1 MGDLVECRKE
11 KSLLRSNSA
20 WSVAGVPSSK
30 ELYKVSGLICA
41 TIPTGRGKWL
51 KPVSV
56 SVRIRGGVPLD
67 MEGVKC
73 MKIKNIEE
81 VEGFLEAVNKCKGE
95 VWLESPEGDK
105 FNLKSKFSR
114 YIALGAL
121 LSESGDNLELFC
133 SLPEDECYFYEYFTS
148 FPGVN

>member
-1 MGDLVECRKE
+1 
-11 KSLLRSNSA
+11 
-20 WSVAGVPSSK
+20 
-30 ELYKVSGLICA
+30 
-41 TIPTGRGKWL
+41 
-51 KPVSV
+51 
-56 SVRIRGGVPLD
+56 
-67 MEGVKC
+67 

-81 VEGFLEAVNKCKGE
+81 VEGFLDAVNQCKGE
-95 VWLESPEGDK
+95 VWLESPDGDK

-133 SLPEDECYFYEYFTS
+133 SLPEDTYYFYEYFMS

>member
-1 MGDLVECRKE
+1 
-11 KSLLRSNSA
+11 
-20 WSVAGVPSSK
+20 
-30 ELYKVSGLICA
+30 
-41 TIPTGRGKWL
+41 
-51 KPVSV
+51 
-56 SVRIRGGVPLD
+56 
-67 MEGVKC
+67 

-81 VEGFLEAVNKCKGE
+81 VEGFLDAVNKCEGE
-95 VWLESPEGDK
+95 VWLESPDGDK

-133 SLPEDECYFYEYFTS
+133 SLPEDEQYFYEYFTS

>member
-1 MGDLVECRKE
+1 
-11 KSLLRSNSA
+11 
-20 WSVAGVPSSK
+20 
-30 ELYKVSGLICA
+30 
-41 TIPTGRGKWL
+41 
-51 KPVSV
+51 
-56 SVRIRGGVPLD
+56 
-67 MEGVKC
+67 

-81 VEGFLEAVNKCKGE
+81 VEGFLDAVNKCKGE
-95 VWLESPEGDK
+95 VWLESPDGDK

-133 SLPEDECYFYEYFTS
+133 SLPEDEHYFYEYFTS

>member
-1 MGDLVECRKE
+1 
-11 KSLLRSNSA
+11 
-20 WSVAGVPSSK
+20 
-30 ELYKVSGLICA
+30 
-41 TIPTGRGKWL
+41 
-51 KPVSV
+51 
-56 SVRIRGGVPLD
+56 
-67 MEGVKC
+67 

-81 VEGFLEAVNKCKGE
+81 VEGFLDAVNKCKGE
-95 VWLESPEGDK
+95 VWLESPDGDK

-133 SLPEDECYFYEYFTS
+133 SLPEDEHYFYKYFMS

>member
-1 MGDLVECRKE
+1 
-11 KSLLRSNSA
+11 
-20 WSVAGVPSSK
+20 
-30 ELYKVSGLICA
+30 
-41 TIPTGRGKWL
+41 
-51 KPVSV
+51 
-56 SVRIRGGVPLD
+56 
-67 MEGVKC
+67 

-133 SLPEDECYFYEYFTS
+133 SLPKDEQYFYEYFMS